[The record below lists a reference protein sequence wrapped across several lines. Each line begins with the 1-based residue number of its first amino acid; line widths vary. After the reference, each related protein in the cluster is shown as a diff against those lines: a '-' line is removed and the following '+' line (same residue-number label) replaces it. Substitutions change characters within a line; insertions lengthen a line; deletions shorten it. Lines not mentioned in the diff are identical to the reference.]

1 MIDQAKITFQQDGS
15 PYSSQFEDIYFDTN
29 QGTSQS
35 ECVFINGNNI
45 KTRLAKFPEK
55 FVIAETGFG
64 TGLNFLL
71 TLEAFD
77 QLQQRKVQQR
87 AKSQTA
93 LKSELKPELKAEL
106 KAELKPKIEST
117 LHFISVEKYPLSK
130 AQLAQ
135 SLKILPELEHY
146 NQQLIA
152 QYPEYPQQDI
162 ILSFCNGA
170 VTLQLIFNDATLGLA
185 QLANDKNKRSSAI
198 VDAWY
203 LDGFSP
209 TKNPEMW
216 QSGLFQQI
224 TRLSKEQATL
234 ATFTVAG
241 NVKRQLISAG
251 FRVEKR
257 PTYGKKDEMLSAV
270 FQQNPNSGKGYQQR
284 PIINKP
290 QQVSIIGGGIA
301 SACAAYALTK
311 AGVKVTVYCQDFS
324 VAQGASSNNI
334 AALYPLIHQ
343 QADDISLFYQ
353 QAFEQA
359 VNFYKHIS
367 EQGFQFDHDW
377 CGLLE
382 ISYKNALDLR
392 QQHFEH
398 SPVWPKNLVHSV
410 DKTKASELANIA
422 LEHGGL
428 FFPKAGWIAPA
439 QLVKQIF
446 KAAES
451 TNRLRI
457 ETGCKIN
464 SISQKVDGKWLL
476 HTNKENYQ
484 ANVLIYCGGAQG
496 IALNLIEQLPLTSV
510 RGQVSN
516 MASNDKIAKLST
528 VICHKGY
535 LTPANNNLHCIGAT
549 FQKHSFNIESK
560 AEDDLFNLAMIDK
573 CLPGVTQWQTTD
585 IVSSKARLRCM
596 TPDHLPMVGAMPDVE
611 AHKQQYPHL
620 SKDKRWRYNELAP
633 VVNNIYM
640 LTGLGAR
647 GLCTAPL
654 LADILTADICGTPYP
669 LNNEQLFNLAPNRF
683 VIRDII
689 RRKFD

>member
-1 MIDQAKITFQQDGS
+1 MIDQTKITFQSDGS

-29 QGTSQS
+29 HGTSQS
-35 ECVFINGNNI
+35 ECVFIDGNNI
-45 KTRLAKFPEK
+45 KARLAKYPEK

-71 TLEAFD
+71 TLAAFD
-77 QLQQRKVQQR
+77 QLQR
-87 AKSQTA
+87 SQNLQNT
-93 LKSELKPELKAEL
+93 KPAVVS
-106 KAELKPKIEST
+106 A

-130 AQLAQ
+130 AQLTQ
-135 SLKILPELEHY
+135 SLKILPDIDQY
-146 NQQLIA
+146 SQQLIA
-152 QYPEYPQQDI
+152 QYPEHPEQDI
-162 ILSFCNGA
+162 TLSFLNGA

-185 QLANDKNKRSSAI
+185 QLASDRNSRVSAI

-209 TKNPEMW
+209 AKNPEMW
-216 QSGLFQQI
+216 QEGLFQQI

-234 ATFTVAG
+234 STFTVSG
-241 NVKRQLISAG
+241 KVKRQLISAG

-257 PTYGKKDEMLSAV
+257 PTKGKKDEMLIAA
-270 FQQNPNSGKGYQQR
+270 FQQNPNSGKAYQQR
-284 PIINKP
+284 PIITKP

-311 AGVKVTVYCQDFS
+311 VGVKVTVYCQDFS

-353 QAFEQA
+353 HAFEQA
-359 VNFYKHIS
+359 VSYYKSIN
-367 EQGFQFDHDW
+367 EQGFHFDHDW

-382 ISYKNALDLR
+382 ISYKPALALR
-392 QQHFEH
+392 QQHIAN
-398 SPVWPKNLVHSV
+398 SDVWPKNLIQSV
-410 DKTKASELANIA
+410 DKATASELAGIA
-422 LEHGGL
+422 LNHGGL

-446 KAAES
+446 KAAEL

-457 ETGCKIN
+457 ETGCKID
-464 SISQKVDGKWLL
+464 SVSQKSDGKWLL
-476 HTNKENYQ
+476 HSDKENYQ

-496 IALNLIEQLPLTSV
+496 IPLNLIEQLPLTSV

-516 MASNDKIAKLST
+516 MVSNEQVAKLST

-535 LTPANNNLHCIGAT
+535 LTPANKNLHCIGAT
-549 FQKHSFNIESK
+549 FQKHSFDIESK
-560 AEDDLFNLAMIDK
+560 TEEDQFNLAMLDK
-573 CLPGVTQWQTTD
+573 CLPGLTQWQTTD
-585 IVSSKARLRCM
+585 IASSKARLRCM
-596 TPDHLPMVGAMPDVE
+596 TPDHLPMVGAMPDIE
-611 AHKQQYPHL
+611 AHKQEYPHL
-620 SKDKRWRYNELAP
+620 SKDKRWRYNEPAP
-633 VVNNIYM
+633 VIENLYM

>member
-1 MIDQAKITFQQDGS
+1 MIDQTKITFQSDGS

-29 QGTSQS
+29 HGTSQS
-35 ECVFINGNNI
+35 ECVFIDGNNI
-45 KTRLAKFPEK
+45 KARLAKFPKK

-71 TLEAFD
+71 TLATFD
-77 QLQQRKVQQR
+77 QLKQ
-87 AKSQTA
+87 SQSRQNT
-93 LKSELKPELKAEL
+93 KPA
-106 KAELKPKIEST
+106 AVST

-130 AQLAQ
+130 AQLTQ
-135 SLKILPELEHY
+135 SLKILPELEQY
-146 NQQLIA
+146 SQQLIA
-152 QYPEYPQQDI
+152 QYPDNPEQDI
-162 ILSFCNGA
+162 TLNFLNDT
-170 VTLQLIFNDATLGLA
+170 VTLQLIFNDATLGLT
-185 QLANDKNKRSSAI
+185 QLASDRNTRFSGI

-209 TKNPEMW
+209 AKNPEMW
-216 QSGLFQQI
+216 QEGLFQQI

-234 ATFTVAG
+234 STFTVSG
-241 NVKRQLISAG
+241 KVKRQLISAG
-251 FRVEKR
+251 FRVQKR
-257 PTYGKKDEMLSAV
+257 PTKGKKDEMLMAV

-284 PIINKP
+284 PIITKP

-353 QAFEQA
+353 HAFEQA
-359 VNFYKHIS
+359 VNFYKSIS
-367 EQGFQFDHDW
+367 EQDFHFDHDW

-382 ISYKNALDLR
+382 ISYKPALALR
-392 QQHFEH
+392 QQHIAN
-398 SPVWPKNLVHSV
+398 SDVWPKNLIQSV
-410 DKTKASELANIA
+410 DKATASELAGITLN
-422 LEHGGL
+422 HGGL

-446 KAAES
+446 KAAEL

-464 SISQKVDGKWLL
+464 SISQKSDGKWLL
-476 HTNKENYQ
+476 HTDQENYP

-496 IALNLIEQLPLTSV
+496 IPLNLIEQLPLTSV

-516 MASNDKIAKLST
+516 MVSNEKVAKLST

-535 LTPANNNLHCIGAT
+535 LTPANKNLHCIGAT
-549 FQKHSFNIESK
+549 FQKHSFDIESK
-560 AEDDLFNLAMIDK
+560 AEEDQFNLAMLDK
-573 CLPGVTQWQTTD
+573 CLPGLTQWQTTD
-585 IVSSKARLRCM
+585 IASSKARLRCM
-596 TPDHLPMVGAMPDVE
+596 TPDHLPMVGAMPNIE
-611 AHKQQYPHL
+611 AHKLQYPHL
-620 SKDKRWRYNELAP
+620 SKDKRWRYNEPAP
-633 VVNNIYM
+633 VIENLYM

>member
-1 MIDQAKITFQQDGS
+1 MIDQTKITFQSDGS

-29 QGTSQS
+29 HGTSQS
-35 ECVFINGNNI
+35 ECVFINGNKI
-45 KTRLAKFPEK
+45 KTRLAKYPEK

-71 TLEAFD
+71 TLATFD
-77 QLQQRKVQQR
+77 QLKQ
-87 AKSQTA
+87 SQNRQNTRTA
-93 LKSELKPELKAEL
+93 AD
-106 KAELKPKIEST
+106 ST

-130 AQLAQ
+130 AQLSQ
-135 SLKILPELEHY
+135 SLKILPELEQY
-146 NQQLIA
+146 SQQLIA
-152 QYPEYPQQDI
+152 QYPEHPEQDI
-162 ILSFCNGA
+162 TLSFLNST

-185 QLANDKNKRSSAI
+185 QLASDKNTRVSAI

-209 TKNPEMW
+209 AKNPEMW
-216 QSGLFQQI
+216 HTGLFQQI

-234 ATFTVAG
+234 STFTVSG
-241 NVKRQLISAG
+241 KVKRQLISAG
-251 FRVEKR
+251 FRVEKC
-257 PTYGKKDEMLSAV
+257 PTNGKKDEMLSGV
-270 FQQNPNSGKGYQQR
+270 FQQNPDSGKGYQQR
-284 PIINKP
+284 PIIAKP

-324 VAQGASSNNI
+324 VAQGASSNHI

-359 VNFYKHIS
+359 VSYYKSILA
-367 EQGFQFDHDW
+367 QGFNFDHDW

-382 ISYKNALDLR
+382 ISYKPALAFR
-392 QQHFEH
+392 QQHIE
-398 SPVWPKNLVHSV
+398 SSAVWPKSLIHSV
-410 DKTKASELANIA
+410 DKQAASELASIA
-422 LEHGGL
+422 LDHGGL

-446 KAAES
+446 SAAES

-464 SISQKVDGKWLL
+464 NINQQTDGKWLL
-476 HTNKENYQ
+476 QSDKENHL
-484 ANVLIYCGGAQG
+484 VGMLIYCGGAQG
-496 IALNLIEQLPLTSV
+496 IPLDLIKQLPLTSV
-510 RGQVSN
+510 RGQVSS
-516 MASNDKIAKLST
+516 MASNDKIKSLST

-535 LTPANNNLHCIGAT
+535 LTPENKNLHCIGAT
-549 FQKHSFNIESK
+549 FEKNSFDTENK
-560 AEDDLFNLAMIDK
+560 TEDDQFNLNMLDK
-573 CLPGVTQWQTTD
+573 CLPGLTD
-585 IVSSKARLRCM
+585 WNTKDIIQSKARLRCM
-596 TPDHLPMVGAMPDVE
+596 TPDHLPMVGAMPDID

-620 SKDKRWRYNELAP
+620 SKDKRWRYNQPAP
-633 VVNNIYM
+633 IIDNLYM

>member
-1 MIDQAKITFQQDGS
+1 MTNQTNIIFQSDGS
-15 PYSSQFEDIYFDTN
+15 PYSSQFDDIYFDTN

-35 ECVFINGNNI
+35 ECVFIDGNNI
-45 KTRLAKFPEK
+45 RARLAKCPEN

-71 TLEAFD
+71 TLQIFQ
-77 QLQQRKVQQR
+77 QLKQRQVQQPLE
-87 AKSQTA
+87 A
-93 LKSELKPELKAEL
+93 
-106 KAELKPKIEST
+106 PKDSK
-117 LHFISVEKYPLSK
+117 LRFISVEKYPLSK
-130 AQLAQ
+130 AQLSQ
-135 SLKILPELEHY
+135 SLSILPQLEQFS
-146 NQQLIA
+146 QQLLM
-152 QYPEYPQQDI
+152 QYPETPKGNISLRFLD
-162 ILSFCNGA
+162 GD
-170 VTLQLIFNDATLGLA
+170 VTLDLIFDDATLGLTT
-185 QLANDKNKRSSAI
+185 LAAEKHRRDSAI
-198 VDAWY
+198 VDAWF

-209 TKNPEMW
+209 AKNPQMW
-216 QSGLFQQI
+216 QAELFQQI

-234 ATFTVAG
+234 ATFTVSG
-241 NVKRQLISAG
+241 KVKRQLIDAG

-257 PTYGKKDEMLSAV
+257 PAIGKKSEMLRAV
-270 FQQNPNSGKGYQQR
+270 FQQNPQSGKGYQQR
-284 PIINKP
+284 PIIAKP
-290 QQVSIIGGGIA
+290 QHVSIIGGGIA

-334 AALYPLIHQ
+334 GALYPLIHQ

-353 QAFEQA
+353 HAFEQA
-359 VNFYKHIS
+359 VQYYQDIS
-367 EQGFQFDHDW
+367 EQDYHFDHDW

-382 ISYKNALDLR
+382 ISYKPALALR
-392 QQHFEH
+392 QQHIAD
-398 SPVWPKNLVHSV
+398 SNIWPKKLIHSV
-410 DKTKASELANIA
+410 DKHQASKLAGIK
-422 LEHGGL
+422 LSHGGL

-446 KAAES
+446 NAAQA

-464 SISQKVDGKWLL
+464 TISQQASGKWLL
-476 HTNKENYQ
+476 HSDSETFS
-484 ANVLIYCGGAQG
+484 ASVIIYCGGAQG
-496 IALNLIEQLPLTSV
+496 IPLNMIEQLPLTSV

-516 MASNDKIAKLST
+516 MASNEKIEKLST

-535 LTPANNNLHCIGAT
+535 LTPANNKLHSIGAT
-549 FQKHSFNIESK
+549 FQKNSFDIEPK
-560 AEDDLFNLAMIDK
+560 AEEDQFNLKMLEQ
-573 CLPGVTQWQTTD
+573 CLPGLTNWQASD

-596 TPDHLPMVGAMPDVE
+596 TPDHMPIVGAMPDID
-611 AHKQQYPHL
+611 AHKTQYAHL
-620 SKDKRWRYNELAP
+620 SKDKHWRYHQPAP
-633 VVNNIYM
+633 VIDNLYL

-689 RRKFD
+689 RRKFADV

>member
-45 KTRLAKFPEK
+45 RTRLAQLPSK

-71 TLEAFD
+71 TLAIFQKIHQQ
-77 QLQQRKVQQR
+77 QLTLS
-87 AKSQTA
+87 AK
-93 LKSELKPELKAEL
+93 K
-106 KAELKPKIEST
+106 ST

-130 AQLAQ
+130 SQLSK
-135 SLKILPELEHY
+135 SLEILPQLKELS
-146 NQQLIA
+146 QQLIT
-152 QYPEYPQQDI
+152 QYPENPSQDI
-162 ILSFCNGA
+162 TLSFCEGA
-170 VTLQLIFNDATLGLA
+170 VTLQLIFNDATAGLA
-185 QLANDKNKRSSAI
+185 QLNQHNRKRTSAI
-198 VDAWY
+198 IDAWF

-209 TKNPEMW
+209 AKNPEMW
-216 QSGLFQQI
+216 HEGLFNQI

-234 ATFTVAG
+234 ATFTVSG
-241 NVKRQLISAG
+241 KVKRQLISAG
-251 FRVEKR
+251 FRVEKC
-257 PTYGKKDEMLSAV
+257 PAIGKKSEMLRAV
-270 FQQNPNSGKGYQQR
+270 FQQNPNSSKGYQQR
-284 PIINKP
+284 PIISKP
-290 QQVSIIGGGIA
+290 QHVSIIGGGIA
-301 SACAAYALTK
+301 SACAAYALTQ
-311 AGVKVTVYCQDFS
+311 AGVKVTVYCQDFT

-343 QADDISLFYQ
+343 KRDDISVFYQ
-353 QAFEQA
+353 HAFEYA
-359 VNFYKHIS
+359 TRYYKNIDAL
-367 EQGFQFDHDW
+367 GFHFDHDW

-382 ISYKNALDLR
+382 ISYKPALSLR
-392 QQHFEH
+392 QEQIENTTI
-398 SPVWPKNLVHSV
+398 WPKNLLHGV
-410 DKTKASELANIA
+410 DKYQASELASVT
-422 LEHGGL
+422 LDYGGL

-446 KAAES
+446 NAAEN

-464 SISQKVDGKWLL
+464 RINQQATGKWQLESD
-476 HTNKENYQ
+476 KESFL
-484 ANVLIYCGGAQG
+484 ASVLIYCGGAQG
-496 IALNLIEQLPLTSV
+496 IPLNLIEQLPLTSV
-510 RGQVSN
+510 RGQVSS
-516 MASNDKIAKLST
+516 MATNEKIKPLST

-535 LTPANNNLHCIGAT
+535 LTPANKNLHCIGAT
-549 FQKHSFNIESK
+549 FQKNSVDMTSNADDDSFNLSM
-560 AEDDLFNLAMIDK
+560 LDK
-573 CLPGVTQWQTTD
+573 CLPGLTNWQSSD
-585 IVSSKARLRCM
+585 IVQSKARLRCM
-596 TPDHLPMVGAMPDVE
+596 TPDHLPMVGAMPDIN
-611 AHKQQYPHL
+611 AHKALYPHL
-620 SKDKRWRYNELAP
+620 SKDKRWHYNQPAP
-633 VVNNIYM
+633 VIDNLYL

-669 LNNEQLFNLAPNRF
+669 LDNEQLFNLAPNRF